1 MVFIDRDDAEIATVR
16 AQGLV
21 RPVMTVVNEH
31 IDEMRG
37 ELRQSV
43 NTLLDAMRDLLS
55 NVNSPN
61 IPADGD
67 IDDDSELTD
76 TA

>member
-1 MVFIDRDDAEIATVR
+1 MNETPVEAEAV
-16 AQGLV
+16 A
-21 RPVMTVVNEH
+21 RPVMTTVGEH
-31 IDEMRG
+31 IQEMRSD
-37 ELRQSV
+37 LRQSV
-43 NTLLDAMRDLLS
+43 NSLLDAMRDLLS
-55 NVNSPN
+55 NVHSPN